1 MASPKE
7 VFLWIARN
15 SKRTGVTIAGFLLVV
30 IGIVL
35 LPLPGP
41 GTLVI
46 IAGLAVLSTEY
57 VWARRMLDA
66 AKAKAKAAAA
76 RARRRAKRTPEEP

>member
-1 MASPKE
+1 MGSPRD
-7 VFLWIARN
+7 VFLWIGRN
-15 SKRTGVTIAGFLLVV
+15 SKRTGVTIAGFLLVLV
-30 IGIVL
+30 GIVF

-41 GTLVI
+41 GTLII

-76 RARRRAKRTPEEP
+76 RARRGRSNPPQA